1 MNGCVT
7 FCEFYGPLAAYICD
21 KLGLAGVGLKGALI
35 ARSKN
40 KTQQTLLSMKESTS
54 TRIPTSAYASRV
66 HYITK
71 AGDIDELEPQL
82 DFPCVMKPEFGFAA
96 VGVVMVNDA
105 QQCHQN
111 WDLWKTKGVED
122 GYETTMVL
130 TDYIEGSEHDVDV
143 ILYRG
148 HLVAGFFS
156 DNGPTRIPKFIETS
170 FTMPSLLHE
179 EKQRQMIVA
188 AHQCCLGIGLFSGVF
203 NVELKMTPTG
213 PKLLE
218 INARMG
224 GSYIRHNILALYDVD
239 LLFCAFMIACDVKP
253 FVNKVRADKHV
264 VGMNVVPAVHR
275 AALSDPEILRRI
287 RMLEEKGE
295 IVVTRSEENLPLP
308 DDEGNNDRPLW
319 NIAVTDEDPEMA
331 RVKLIDL
338 SNQLGLNTEEYPVDQ
353 LLSFSRPF
361 NITN

>member
-1 MNGCVT
+1 M
-7 FCEFYGPLAAYICD
+7 
-21 KLGLAGVGLKGALI
+21 
-35 ARSKN
+35 
-40 KTQQTLLSMKESTS
+40 
-54 TRIPTSAYASRV
+54 
-66 HYITK
+66 
-71 AGDIDELEPQL
+71 
-82 DFPCVMKPEFGFAA
+82 MKPEFGFAA
-96 VGVVMVNDA
+96 VGVAMVHDA
-105 QQCHQN
+105 QQCHQT

-148 HLVAGFFS
+148 HLVAGFVG

-170 FTMPSLLHE
+170 FTMPSLLPE

-188 AHQCCLGIGLFSGVF
+188 AHQCCVGIGLVNGIF

-253 FVNKVRADKHV
+253 FVNKVRASKHV

-275 AALSDPEILRRI
+275 AALSDPGNLQKI

-295 IVVTRSEENLPLP
+295 IAVTRSEENLPP
-308 DDEGNNDRPLW
+308 SDDEGNNERPLW
-319 NIAVTDEDPEMA
+319 NIAVADKDPEVA
-331 RVKLIDL
+331 RSKLIDL
-338 SNQLGLNTEEYPVDQ
+338 SNQLGFNTEEYQVDR
-353 LLSFSRPF
+353 LLSFSRPT
-361 NITN
+361 NITS